1 MNHFIKFSSSTKENP
16 SLLIYDIFEA
26 HLSIAVLNLAK
37 EHGVTI
43 LTLPPHST
51 HKLQPLDVGVMGPF
65 KTAYNAAIDF
75 WMLHNPGK
83 TFTIYQVAASVELAF
98 LKAITPSNI
107 VAAFKKT
114 GIFPYDRNVSDR
126 TFDVNNTCIKN
137 HVSITSDNFFH
148 PHVSPNADP
157 TTSTTIDTNKLVT
170 NDTMVNLSTS
180 SDFFISPKQFRG
192 FPKSGKKNCKRR
204 ERRRRRVEEKKKGCS
219 IIATDTPERDRIEK
233 RLCNKKLVKLT
244 KELKANLQ
252 KINKK
257 LLKKDDSVLEHL
269 TPTNEK
275 GLIILEDDLCA
286 CDIYPKEED
295 FVLVKFETTKKK
307 LFYVGKVL
315 CVNSIKEE
323 VTISFLWKKGDIFK
337 MPISPDIV
345 TIPRMD
351 VKLLL
356 PRLTFSGTNKR
367 QHCHYKFEVVFDYI
381 SIC

>member
-1 MNHFIKFSSSTKENP
+1 
-16 SLLIYDIFEA
+16 
-26 HLSIAVLNLAK
+26 
-37 EHGVTI
+37 
-43 LTLPPHST
+43 
-51 HKLQPLDVGVMGPF
+51 MGPF
-65 KTAYNAAIDF
+65 KTAYNAAIDS

-83 TFTIYQVAASVELAF
+83 TFTIYQVAASVGLAF

-107 VAAFKKT
+107 VAAYNKT
-114 GIFPYDRNVSDR
+114 GIFPYDRNVFTDIDFMCSSVTDR

-204 ERRRRRVEEKKKGCS
+204 ERKKGCS

-257 LLKKDDSVLEHL
+257 LLKKDNSVLEHL
-269 TPTNEK
+269 TATNEK

-286 CDIYPKEED
+286 CDIYPKEDD

-323 VTISFLWKKGDIFK
+323 VTISFLREKGDIFK
-337 MPISPDIV
+337 MPHSPDIV

-356 PRLTFSGTNKR
+356 PRPTFSGTNKR